1 MGADAPVLLIVDD
14 VEHNRAIL
22 SEMFRGRFEILEA
35 CDAQEAL
42 RLIERHRARADRLR
56 RLAPGRHVFGIVSH
70 CPEMVTSF
78 STKWPYRRSM

>member
-35 CDAQEAL
+35 GDAQEAL
-42 RLIERHRARADRLR
+42 RLVERHRLRIGLMFLDINLPGMDGFQVKTSIKSNLFEVDR
-56 RLAPGRHVFGIVSH
+56 
-70 CPEMVTSF
+70 
-78 STKWPYRRSM
+78 

>member
-35 CDAQEAL
+35 GDAQEAL
-42 RLIERHRARADRLR
+42 RLIERHRARIGLMFLDINLPGMDGFQMLR
-56 RLAPGRHVFGIVSH
+56 EMHARGF
-70 CPEMVTSF
+70 CPASPF
-78 STKWPYRRSM
+78 